1 MRSLRHRVAAVLSTA
16 LVAMRLL
23 APEAFSPCASWH
35 GSAEHGVEHVHGAAA
50 TAPAAHSAAA
60 HAAHAAHAER
70 DAHAQHAAHALPVHE
85 APSDTDAPACPHCE
99 GSDCCCVAPA
109 LDQRATATV
118 PQATVDLARVQ
129 PHAAPDATL
138 RTRVAFLLPFATAPP
153 ALS

>member
-35 GSAEHGVEHVHGAAA
+35 GVDERVAEPLHHAPAPAPHAHGAMADDAHTAHEHVADASA
-50 TAPAAHSAAA
+50 DAPVDS
-60 HAAHAAHAER
+60 
-70 DAHAQHAAHALPVHE
+70 
-85 APSDTDAPACPHCE
+85 PACPHCQ

-109 LDQRATATV
+109 LDQRAAATV
-118 PQATVDLARVQ
+118 PEGTVDLARER
-129 PHAAPDATL
+129 PHAARNATL